1 MTALSPMQLGILIL
15 ALFVLLGVFIYFT
28 RERSDKD
35 LAALTA
41 QKKDEPD
48 TVDDYVEAHGEPE
61 AVVVLDATRSNEL
74 NSVVLVYEH
83 ELVVN
88 GEPIER
94 SKVTDVTFNNAN
106 NPYVNCDYQLVITTT
121 IPDKTTVKTRV
132 GSDSHWASEVATQL
146 AQYI

>member
-1 MTALSPMQLGILIL
+1 MNHLSPMQLGILIL
-15 ALFVLLGVFIYFT
+15 VLFVLLGVFIYFT
-28 RERSDKD
+28 RRRSDYD
-35 LAALTA
+35 LAVLTA
-41 QKKDEPD
+41 KNDEPD
-48 TVDDYVEAHGEPE
+48 SVDDYVEAHGEPE

-74 NSVVLVYEH
+74 NSVILVYEH

-94 SKVTDVTFNNAN
+94 SKVTNVTFNNAN
-106 NPYVNCDYQLVITTT
+106 NPYVNSDYQLVLTTT

-132 GSDSHWASEVATQL
+132 GSDSQWASEVATQL